1 MMHKKNKMY
10 QTHKKIKEAISARKK
25 VFLWEVAGKPIP
37 PPHIV
42 KQKSLIEYAAKFKV
56 HTLVETGTFMG
67 EMIDAVLNI
76 FSNIISIEVDPA
88 LARRA
93 EEKLSSHPHV
103 QIILGDSAEIL
114 PSLTNQIKEPCLF
127 WLDAHYSGGVT
138 GMSDMETP
146 IVRELSVL
154 LEHGQPDHVILI
166 DDAREF
172 TGKNN
177 YPALEK
183 VSKLVKSRRP
193 DWIMQV
199 KDDVIRIHQAAF

>member
-1 MMHKKNKMY
+1 MMDKKNKIY

-25 VFLWEVAGKPIP
+25 IILWEVAGKPIP

-56 HTLVETGTFMG
+56 QTLVETGTFMG

-76 FSNIISIEVDPA
+76 FPKIISIEVDPA
-88 LARRA
+88 LAGRA
-93 EEKLSSHPHV
+93 KEKFSSHPHV
-103 QIILGDSAEIL
+103 KIIHGDSGEVL

-177 YPALEK
+177 YPALEE